1 MPDQRLT
8 PGQALR
14 SFTVEGAFAAF
25 EEDRKGRLE
34 PGMMADFVV
43 LSDDILRGDPSRILK
58 TRVKMTVVGGD
69 VVYSE

>member
-8 PGQALR
+8 PEQALR
-14 SFTVEGAFAAF
+14 SFTLEGAYAAF
-25 EEDRKGRLE
+25 EEDRKGKLA

-43 LSDDILRGDPSRILK
+43 LSDDIVRGDPSRIVK
-58 TRVKMTVVGGD
+58 ARVKMTVVGGE